1 MLGLVVAV
9 IIVGMP
15 AWAQDDM
22 IDADAPVEEVDV
34 GISNEVDGFPVM
46 LEDRIIFQVREG
58 VDGVA
63 TAEERAGII
72 EQRIEAIA
80 ETPEITA
87 DDIRTETKKQQS
99 IVFAGDTVL
108 LTISETDAEAYGQAH
123 PELARIA
130 AGLIRDDLTE
140 YRRVRSVRHRVFSIA
155 ATLISTVALLLF
167 LRGLFLVASKL
178 LIRIRALRRAGS
190 LQLYFQSFPLLGSG
204 ATGYLLSNL
213 VRLGRAALV
222 LLALYLYLPFVLSL
236 FPATD
241 ALGDSILR
249 DIAFRINALVQ
260 AFVSYLPNLAM
271 LAVIA
276 LIAYYAIQFAE
287 QVIIELGR
295 PGVYPWFYEEWI
307 QPTNRLAMF
316 LIIAIAL
323 VEFGAN
329 QATI

>member
-130 AGLIRDDLTE
+130 AGLIRDDLAE

-155 ATLISTVALLLF
+155 ATIISTIALLLF
-167 LRGLFLVASKL
+167 LRGLFLLASKL
-178 LIRIRALRRAGS
+178 LIRIRALRRAGN
-190 LQLYFQSFPLLGSG
+190 LQLHFQSFPLLGSG

-295 PGVYPWFYEEWI
+295 PSVYPWFYEEWI